1 MSKGVKILRKDIF
14 TKSNSS
20 GAESNRSKF
29 SASKNDNFEP
39 LNPLL
44 IPKRQE
50 FHHPYATQQ
59 SFMEKWQDLIHD
71 CAESAWF
78 IVYDAISYILDKIW
92 QAFVALICFPIGML
106 GYVFDRLR
114 TWVEKVSK
122 FCLIS
127 SVSKENEMS
136 RESD

>member
-1 MSKGVKILRKDIF
+1 
-14 TKSNSS
+14 
-20 GAESNRSKF
+20 
-29 SASKNDNFEP
+29 
-39 LNPLL
+39 
-44 IPKRQE
+44 
-50 FHHPYATQQ
+50 
-59 SFMEKWQDLIHD
+59 MEKWQDLIHD

-136 RESD
+136 RESDRSKKRSKIREDEKTAKTTTVDSP